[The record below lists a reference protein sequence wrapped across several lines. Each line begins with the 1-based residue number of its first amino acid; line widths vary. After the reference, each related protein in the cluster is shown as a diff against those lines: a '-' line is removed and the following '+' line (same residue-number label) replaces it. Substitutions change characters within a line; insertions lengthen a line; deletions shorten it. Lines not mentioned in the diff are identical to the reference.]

1 MGIVEPPSHRT
12 DGPLYGGAAFVSLL
26 AVLGPVAIALGTA
39 FASGEIRGIA
49 VLPVVA
55 GALLLDLGANLAPG
69 YLYLRSEAARRATFS
84 RSHHPLARL
93 WAARG
98 AFLVVIALAAYLVA
112 ITGAGLLLLIAGA
125 GFTGVLYRSPPEALR
140 LRGRLWGLAF
150 LLMGPGLAFGSF
162 YALTGTV
169 ALLPAIAAVPS
180 GLVTAAALG
189 VRRAVDRA
197 DAPGLIL
204 DGRVRL
210 FAGALVVAS
219 LPLLAL
225 LVTLGALP
233 RGCLAGVLAAPWT
246 AMLLFDLGQGTQAA
260 GSIRTR
266 TFALSLGLA
275 ILVAAGAVIG

>member
-1 MGIVEPPSHRT
+1 MDTVEPSSRRT
-12 DGPLYGGAAFVSLL
+12 DDPLYGSAAFVSLL
-26 AVLGPVAIALGTA
+26 AVLGPVAIAIGTA
-39 FASGEIRGIA
+39 FASGEIREIA
-49 VLPVVA
+49 VLPVLF
-55 GALLLDLGANLAPG
+55 GALLLDLGANVAPG
-69 YLYLRSEAARRATFS
+69 YLYLRSEAARRTTFS

-93 WAARG
+93 WTARG
-98 AFLVVIALAAYLVA
+98 IFVVVIALAAYLIA

-125 GFTGVLYRSPPEALR
+125 VFTGVLYRSPPEALR

-162 YALTGTV
+162 YALTGAV

-189 VRRAVDRA
+189 VRRAVDRT
-197 DAPGLIL
+197 DAPGRIL
-204 DGRVRL
+204 DSRVRL
-210 FAGALVVAS
+210 FSGALIVTS

-225 LVTLGALP
+225 LVTFGALP

-246 AMLLFDLGQGTQAA
+246 AMLLCDLIQGRQAQ
-260 GSIRTR
+260 GPIRTR
-266 TFALSLGLA
+266 AFALSLGLA